1 MRLEADSNYSF
12 IVHYVNGEVA
22 KHDLGG
28 IQSNEAGGQ
37 TSTHVMDHF
46 VGSILNDTEPLI
58 NGEEGLKSLDV
69 MLTALE
75 SSKTKQY

>member
-1 MRLEADSNYSF
+1 
-12 IVHYVNGEVA
+12 
-22 KHDLGG
+22 
-28 IQSNEAGGQ
+28 
-37 TSTHVMDHF
+37 MDHF